1 MQKTPEI
8 TSVVFNP
15 PRDSRLAVEVLTVED
30 LRQRAPAEHFE
41 KLQRADFYRL
51 IGVVDGATTPMV
63 DFSSYAVRA
72 GDWLL
77 VRPGQVFRYDFSRAW
92 TGWLLVFRPD
102 TIAAG
107 AANHAADEFDLLRRV
122 DDLACKHTLQADQ
135 HHCILNNLQQMQR
148 DAALE
153 GDPALRNALLRLQ
166 LATTLLRLSQWQLPD
181 ADASV
186 QHLAQQANFR
196 RFRKL
201 LDADFASRHQVQHY
215 AAALGMSEKTLSRV
229 CLAAA
234 GAPAKALIN
243 QRNMLEAKRLLAH
256 TTKSVHAI
264 AGELGFDEAS
274 NFVKFFRKESGTT
287 PAAFRRDLALLTTAM
302 LPKTRVQQ

>member
-1 MQKTPEI
+1 
-8 TSVVFNP
+8 
-15 PRDSRLAVEVLTVED
+15 
-30 LRQRAPAEHFE
+30 
-41 KLQRADFYRL
+41 
-51 IGVVDGATTPMV
+51 
-63 DFSSYAVRA
+63 
-72 GDWLL
+72 
-77 VRPGQVFRYDFSRAW
+77 
-92 TGWLLVFRPD
+92 
-102 TIAAG
+102 
-107 AANHAADEFDLLRRV
+107 
-122 DDLACKHTLQADQ
+122 
-135 HHCILNNLQQMQR
+135 MQR
-148 DAALE
+148 DAAL
-153 GDPALRNALLRLQ
+153 DDAPALRNALLRLQ

-201 LDADFASRHQVQHY
+201 LDSDFASRHQVQHY
-215 AAALGMSEKTLSRV
+215 AAALAMSEKTLSRV

-256 TTKSVHAI
+256 TTKSVHTI
-264 AGELGFDEAS
+264 ASELGFDEAS